1 MNLLFSALTKF
12 MIGLILVAALLF
24 LPTET
29 LCFWNAWL
37 FLLLLFLPILLV
49 GIMLYLKNPDL
60 LKKRLNAKE
69 KIKTQDFVA
78 KASALMFL
86 VGFLTAGFDKK
97 YNWSDVP
104 LWLVALSSVIMLF
117 SYALY
122 ANVLN
127 ENAFLSRT
135 IEVQEKQT
143 VVTTGPYAVVRH
155 PMYTAT
161 IFLFLSIPL
170 VLGSYYS
177 LICFHP
183 YLPLIVIRIQSE
195 ERFLEK
201 NLSGYREYK
210 EKVKYRLLPYI
221 W

>member
-1 MNLLFSALTKF
+1 
-12 MIGLILVAALLF
+12 
-24 LPTET
+24 
-29 LCFWNAWL
+29 
-37 FLLLLFLPILLV
+37 
-49 GIMLYLKNPDL
+49 MLYLKNPDL

-69 KIKTQDFVA
+69 KIKTQYFVA

-86 VGFLTAGFDKK
+86 VGFLTAGFDEK

-104 LWLVALSSVIMLF
+104 LWLVVLSSVIMLF

-122 ANVLN
+122 ANVLK

-177 LICFHP
+177 LICFLP